1 MELNQWKFLKKILN
15 FIFISFYDFFTF
27 LSPSEID
34 WIRLASLLLVV
45 KDTIGDVWR
54 EGLDLGVIKIYKS
67 AK

>member
-45 KDTIGDVWR
+45 KDTIGDV
-54 EGLDLGVIKIYKS
+54 
-67 AK
+67 